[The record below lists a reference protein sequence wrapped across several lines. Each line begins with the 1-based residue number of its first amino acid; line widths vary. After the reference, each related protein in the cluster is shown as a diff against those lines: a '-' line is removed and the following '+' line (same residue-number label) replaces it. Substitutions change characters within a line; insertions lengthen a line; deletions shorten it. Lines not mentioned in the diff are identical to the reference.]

1 MQWSF
6 YFLERKSRTS
16 LSNININNNNKSN
29 LASYGSEVKLLTTFK
44 LVRKKDNSPVCFKQ
58 DGERFS
64 DEQSLKLFA
73 SMDYQVQM
81 DIKLTQPPTPPN
93 QAMELL

>member
-1 MQWSF
+1 MIDIF
-6 YFLERKSRTS
+6 FLFIERKSRPS
-16 LSNININNNNKSN
+16 VCNIINSNNNNKSS
-29 LASYGSEVKLLTTFK
+29 LANYGSEVKLITSFK
-44 LVRKKDNSPVCFKQ
+44 LARKKDNSPVCYKQ

-64 DEQSLKLFA
+64 DEQTLKLYA

-81 DIKLTQPPTPPN
+81 DIKLIQPTPN